1 MQLGIR
7 KKTDRIANLK
17 YKAFH
22 IKMEGFLHITTNV
35 VNCGKNTTKYHK
47 MQQSNS
53 IRINKDILEDIKF
66 ISKEKGQ
73 TISGY
78 INLVLSRSVQ
88 KDMLKFKN
96 NFNAK
101 EVHTK
106 HNTTD

>member
-1 MQLGIR
+1 
-7 KKTDRIANLK
+7 
-17 YKAFH
+17 
-22 IKMEGFLHITTNV
+22 
-35 VNCGKNTTKYHK
+35 

-53 IRINKDILEDIKF
+53 IRINKDILEDIKV
-66 ISKEKGQ
+66 ISKSKGQ

-78 INLVLSRSVQ
+78 INTVLSKSVQ
-88 KDMLKFKN
+88 KDILKFKN